1 MVGEVA
7 PSCPLRRR
15 DDRGECFMAVR
26 SPAGDAVR
34 LQTRVERNGTIRG
47 LLRSVSRTW
56 VQFNVLINSRRLQ
69 ALIALPGYTSKSKAC
84 DKPMFLVC

>member
-7 PSCPLRRR
+7 PSCPLRHR

-26 SPAGDAVR
+26 APVGDEVR
-34 LQTRVERNGTIRG
+34 LQTRVGRNGTIRD
-47 LLRSVSRTW
+47 LLRSVSRLW
-56 VQFNVLINSRRLQ
+56 GPFIVLINSRRPKV
-69 ALIALPGYTSKSKAC
+69 LIALPRYTSKSKAR